1 MTRCIVCGLNDTTGS
16 RHAAAI
22 ASRLAR
28 DLNSRAVLVH
38 VREGE
43 NRLQR
48 FSPFA
53 LGRSRRMHKELKRTA
68 GEHGF
73 PPGTDLRVEAGHVAS
88 TLVAIAEGE
97 DAELLV
103 VGAGGQTNVSP
114 TLLGSVAS
122 TLMREAACPVVVVP
136 AATVAPLDAQGMR
149 SVVCGIADDE
159 ADTPTVRLA
168 ADLAA
173 RLDGQLHVVHRHEG
187 AAVHDQQSRV
197 ARALERAGVEADAI
211 VASAPLADA
220 LRQVADHQKASLIVV
235 GAGARTGPPSSAI
248 GSVPAQLA
256 AFGRSAVVALPPGA
270 RLDQGSGHYESAA
283 EPA

>member
-43 NRLQR
+43 SQLQR
-48 FSPFA
+48 LSPFA
-53 LGRSRRMHKELKRTA
+53 LGRSRRMYKGLRRTA

-73 PPGTDLRVEAGHVAS
+73 PPGTDLRVETGRAAS
-88 TLVAIAEGE
+88 ALVAIAEGE

-122 TLMREAACPVVVVP
+122 TLMGEAPCPVVVVP

-149 SVVCGIADDE
+149 PVVCGIADAEVD
-159 ADTPTVRLA
+159 APTVRLA

-173 RLDGQLHVVHRHEG
+173 RLGGQLHVVHGHEG
-187 AAVHDQQSRV
+187 ADVHDEEARL
-197 ARALERAGVEADAI
+197 ARALERAGVDADAI
-211 VASAPLADA
+211 VDSAPPADA
-220 LRQVADHQKASLIVV
+220 LRRVADQQKASLIVV
-235 GAGARTGPPSSAI
+235 GVGARTVPPSSAL
-248 GSVPAQLA
+248 GSVPTQLA
-256 AFGRSAVVALPPGA
+256 AFGRSAVVALPAGA
-270 RLDQGSGHYESAA
+270 RLDQGSGHYELAA
-283 EPA
+283 ETA